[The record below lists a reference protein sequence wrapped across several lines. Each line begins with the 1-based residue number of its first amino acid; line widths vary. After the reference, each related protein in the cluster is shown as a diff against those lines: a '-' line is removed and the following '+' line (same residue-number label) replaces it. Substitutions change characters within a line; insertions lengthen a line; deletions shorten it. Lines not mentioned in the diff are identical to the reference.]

1 MCGCL
6 PSPEEREGLPHLPS
20 RQAPTRFLLKI
31 SCFLGQVAPEIRLEI
46 CLLTYYIVDQEKK
59 REEKIKSVISDCSHD
74 K

>member
-6 PSPEEREGLPHLPS
+6 PSPEEIDGLPHLPS
-20 RQAPTRFLLKI
+20 RQAPTHFLLKI

-46 CLLTYYIVDQEKK
+46 CLLTYYIVDEEKK
-59 REEKIKSVISDCSHD
+59 EKK